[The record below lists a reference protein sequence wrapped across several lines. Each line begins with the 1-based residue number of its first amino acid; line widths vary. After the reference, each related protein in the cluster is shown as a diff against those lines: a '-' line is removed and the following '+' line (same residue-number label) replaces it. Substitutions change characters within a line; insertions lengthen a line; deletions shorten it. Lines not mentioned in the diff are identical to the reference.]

1 MNAAARSAIALA
13 AALALERGALAHDA
27 IQWNSTQIVDCQDP
41 VVTLSRSDFGNC
53 EDFHSHADSCFAEA
67 HRRRAKLESGVGAF
81 CERTVKSLENQGC
94 ENILIYYH
102 QHRGAEHE
110 GDTGTVHDHWVDV
123 HANILCK
130 DEGRTVEV
138 EEEEGYRMQEGGA
151 QDYGTQE
158 GEAESYQAQDS
169 GTQDGHA
176 AAAALTPKCE
186 GMAEGA
192 HCWKELANEA
202 GCYVWDISYSH
213 NETVTWS
220 GQCSGGIAMGRGEL
234 TWRWSDGSSETTGE
248 LRDGKRHGH
257 WVERYSNGN
266 VLEGSYRDGKRHG
279 HWVVRF
285 ADGGI
290 HEGPAKDGK
299 RHGNWVERSADGDVS
314 EGSYKDGKKH
324 GRWVERSSGP
334 YGSVREG
341 SYRDGERHG
350 QWVFRYSSGK
360 VSEGPYVDGE
370 KHGRWVI
377 RWADGDVK
385 EGPYVDGKK
394 HGRWVE
400 RDADGDVEE
409 GPYVDGERHG
419 RWVERNAEYGQV
431 WEGLY
436 VDGKKHGSWVVHS
449 AYGCN
454 RYEYSYGNFDHHPV
468 DC

>member
-1 MNAAARSAIALA
+1 M
-13 AALALERGALAHDA
+13 AHDA

-186 GMAEGA
+186 GREKGA
-192 HCWKELANEA
+192 QCWKELADKA
-202 GCYVWDISYSH
+202 GCYVWTTYLLHDR
-213 NETVTWS
+213 TFAWS
-220 GQCSGGIAMGRGEL
+220 GQCSGWNRHGKRRANLAAAQR
-234 TWRWSDGSSETTGE
+234 GSSTDPTRKPSRRQAARPVGYS
-248 LRDGKRHGH
+248 HSQ
-257 WVERYSNGN
+257 WER
-266 VLEGSYRDGKRHG
+266 L
-279 HWVVRF
+279 
-285 ADGGI
+285 
-290 HEGPAKDGK
+290 
-299 RHGNWVERSADGDVS
+299 
-314 EGSYKDGKKH
+314 
-324 GRWVERSSGP
+324 
-334 YGSVREG
+334 
-341 SYRDGERHG
+341 
-350 QWVFRYSSGK
+350 
-360 VSEGPYVDGE
+360 
-370 KHGRWVI
+370 
-377 RWADGDVK
+377 
-385 EGPYVDGKK
+385 
-394 HGRWVE
+394 
-400 RDADGDVEE
+400 
-409 GPYVDGERHG
+409 
-419 RWVERNAEYGQV
+419 
-431 WEGLY
+431 
-436 VDGKKHGSWVVHS
+436 
-449 AYGCN
+449 
-454 RYEYSYGNFDHHPV
+454 
-468 DC
+468 